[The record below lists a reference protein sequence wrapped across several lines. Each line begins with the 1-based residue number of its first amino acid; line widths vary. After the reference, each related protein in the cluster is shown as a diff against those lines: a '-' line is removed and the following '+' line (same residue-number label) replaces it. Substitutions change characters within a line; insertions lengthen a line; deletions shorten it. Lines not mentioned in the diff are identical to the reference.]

1 MKCKL
6 RPELIPWNGSEKE
19 YTPYSQDSFVLL
31 NKANITK
38 QDKTN
43 KQKNPNTLKKLHT
56 IPVCTW
62 RVISVNELSKL
73 PLKPHFMFRKEEYNL
88 E

>member
-38 QDKTN
+38 QDKTKQTN
-43 KQKNPNTLKKLHT
+43 KKTQTH
-56 IPVCTW
+56 
-62 RVISVNELSKL
+62 
-73 PLKPHFMFRKEEYNL
+73 
-88 E
+88 